1 MYTLEILARHVEGE
15 VDGNPGLQINRV
27 QPFDEA
33 IEGDITLAAG
43 SRYLTRLGETGA
55 SAVIVSVDSPCCS
68 KDLLRVKNPKLAFA
82 QLLHLLHRRRLPA
95 LGISEDAYFGED
107 CKIGSGVSIS
117 PMVSIGDRVTIGSNV
132 SIGSGCCIGDDCRI
146 GEGAL
151 LHANVTLYPG
161 VLIQERVFLHS
172 GCVIGADGFGYA
184 AHGQGH
190 FKIEQTGT
198 VLIESDV
205 EIGANSCVDRGTFG
219 TTVIGKGTKIDNL
232 VHVGH
237 NCKIGRNAIIV
248 GCVGISGSVQI
259 GDRCLIAGQA
269 GVGQHVTI
277 GDDVKILQKSAVM
290 KDIPPGRTV
299 SGLHGRDH
307 REELRIQAALRRLP
321 QLLKDAIAPRSEP
334 PPKTGA
340 DDVWEGE

>member
-1 MYTLEILARHVEGE
+1 MLARHVEGE
-15 VDGNPGLQINRV
+15 VDGDSDLQISRV
-27 QPFDEA
+27 RPFNEA
-33 IEGDITLAAG
+33 TEGDITLAVD
-43 SRYLTRLGETGA
+43 SRYLTRAGDTGA
-55 SAVIVSVDSPCCS
+55 SAVIVSVDAPCCP

-82 QLLHLLHRRRLPA
+82 QVLHLLHPRKLSA
-95 LGISEDAYFGED
+95 LGISEDACFGEE
-107 CKIGSGVSIS
+107 CKVSSDVSIAS
-117 PMVSIGDRVTIGSNV
+117 MVSIGDRVTIGSKV
-132 SIGSGCCIGDDCRI
+132 SIGSGCCIGDDCHI
-146 GEGAL
+146 GEGSL
-151 LHANVTLYPG
+151 LHGNVTLYPG
-161 VLIQERVFLHS
+161 VHIQERVFLHS

-184 AHGQGH
+184 AHDQGH
-190 FKIEQTGT
+190 FKIEQMGT

-237 NCKIGRNAIIV
+237 NCKIGQNTVIV

-290 KDIPPGRTV
+290 KDIPPGKTV
-299 SGLHGRDH
+299 SGLYGRDH

-321 QLLKDAIAPRSEP
+321 QLLKDAVAPRSEAP
-334 PPKTGA
+334 RKPGA
-340 DDVWEGE
+340 EDAWEGE

>member
-1 MYTLEILARHVEGE
+1 MLARHVEGE
-15 VDGNPGLQINRV
+15 VDGDPGLQIGRV
-27 QPFDEA
+27 QPFAEA
-33 IEGDITLAAG
+33 IEGDITLALD
-43 SRYLTRLGETGA
+43 SRYLDRLGETGA
-55 SAVIVSVDSPCCS
+55 SAVIVSPDSPCCS

-82 QLLHLLHRRRLPA
+82 QLLHLLHPRKLSG
-95 LGISEDAYFGED
+95 LGISEDAYLGEE

-132 SIGSGCCIGDDCRI
+132 SIGSGCCIGDDCCI
-146 GEGAL
+146 GEGSL
-151 LHANVTLYPG
+151 LHANVTLYAG

-184 AHGQGH
+184 AHDQGH

-219 TTVIGKGTKIDNL
+219 ATVIGQGTKIDNL
-232 VHVGH
+232 VHIGH
-237 NCKIGRNAIIV
+237 NCEIGQNTIIV

-290 KDIPPGRTV
+290 KDIPSGRTV

-307 REELRIQAALRRLP
+307 REELRIQAALRGLP
-321 QLLKDAIAPRSEP
+321 QLLKDVIAPRSEP
-334 PPKTGA
+334 PQKTGA
-340 DDVWEGE
+340 EDVWEGE